1 MEPRRPSPR
10 GPCWSAAHPSATR
23 AAAPC
28 RLNPVRPNPSS
39 VAHPSMR
46 ALILHTASSVLR
58 LVPESKTADRAKR
71 ERGAPEGRAAEGA
84 AAEGRAAEGAA
95 AEGRAAEGA
104 AADGHA
110 SGGASEE
117 GRHGYRLGLR
127 AVMPLLPAVLAF
139 GVSFGVL
146 AQAAGMG
153 ASASIVMSLTTF

>member
-28 RLNPVRPNPSS
+28 PLNPVRPNRSS

-58 LVPESKTADRAKR
+58 LVPESMTADRAKR
-71 ERGAPEGRAAEGA
+71 EGGAAEGRAAESA
-84 AAEGRAAEGAA
+84 AEGHAAESASAEGRAAEGASA
-95 AEGRAAEGA
+95 
-104 AADGHA
+104 
-110 SGGASEE
+110 E

-146 AQAAGMG
+146 
-153 ASASIVMSLTTF
+153 